1 MGVDRTS
8 YLLYGFKVEDEDKMK
23 IIDVE
28 HYEDLMEEEP
38 YSSIFNNVD
47 SDQTIISDAMCG
59 EYIYVG
65 LKLAEIDEY
74 DDNETVE
81 LSIEELT
88 KLNDKLKKAMKEWP
102 DYLVDLFKDDT
113 PKLYFFIHAY

>member
-1 MGVDRTS
+1 M
-8 YLLYGFKVEDEDKMK
+8 
-23 IIDVE
+23 
-28 HYEDLMEEEP
+28 
-38 YSSIFNNVD
+38 FNNEA
-47 SDQTIISDAMCG
+47 SDQTIIYDAMCG
-59 EYIYVG
+59 DYIYVG
-65 LKLAEIDEY
+65 LKLAEIDEW

-88 KLNDKLKKAMKEWP
+88 KLNGKLKEAMKKWP